1 MQNSLD
7 LHRPTAI
14 AAAVIMLLDRALDI
28 GAFLSSMSPNTAW
41 FMMEGQDL
49 LIVVLLAV
57 FLFRGK
63 KDTAFGAALM
73 ASMMMLLLSMVW
85 DFFSLV
91 AGAATGYDQNLYFAY
106 SGMSMLTTLLLAG
119 FYCMTAVECL
129 SQGKIST
136 GRGRWLLWIL
146 PLIGFGCSFAANV
159 LMGLY
164 FGQSMEDM
172 VFTSVLYVTL
182 RWLGRSLMG
191 VSFVMQKKTDV

>member
-1 MQNSLD
+1 MQTSLN

-14 AAAVIMLLDRALDI
+14 AAAIIMLLDRAMDI
-28 GAFLSSMSPNTAW
+28 GASLSGMSPNIAW

-49 LIVVLLAV
+49 LIAVLLAV

-73 ASMMMLLLSMVW
+73 VSMLLLLLSMIW

-91 AGAATGYDQNLYFAY
+91 AGAATGYDRNLYFAY
-106 SGMSMLTTLLLAG
+106 IGMSILTTLFLAG
-119 FYCMTAVECL
+119 FYCLTAVECL

-136 GRGRWLLWIL
+136 GRERWLLWIL
-146 PLIGFGCSFAANV
+146 PLIGFGCSFAENV

-164 FGQSMEDM
+164 LGQSMEDT
-172 VFTSVLYVTL
+172 VTGSILCVTL
-182 RWLGRSLMG
+182 WWLGRGLMG
-191 VSFVMQKKTDV
+191 VSFGMQKKTDV